1 MLGYV
6 GPATADSVTRGGA
19 HFTPPALARSL
30 VEQTFAQL
38 SELSRREHLTIADP
52 ACGSAVFLHEALR
65 TLRRLKFGG
74 RLRLVGR
81 DISSPAVSMASF
93 VVRNAVADWRPE
105 GGCELDIERSDSL
118 VNDIPPADVMLMN
131 PPFIAW
137 SAQSKAEQAAMREAL
152 GGVVQGRGDL
162 SMAFITRALSALRPG
177 GVLGTVMPGTLLAL
191 EAGRAWRQSLLERSN
206 LAFVASLEDFGL
218 FTYAQVQPAMLVLKD
233 PAGPARDK
241 EEADSV
247 SVIVARNA
255 RDATGDALRALR
267 RGRVDERQ
275 PGYQMFRMGHDH
287 FRDSPVWRLTPPDLR
302 RAIARY
308 CESGS
313 AALVREL
320 FNVRQGIRTGK
331 KRAFLLT
338 QAEYNALPR
347 RERHW
352 FRAAIT
358 SDAFQSGSVSA
369 HRFVFYPYNE
379 RGLIITELAELRD
392 EVPSYY
398 ERHLAP
404 YEDDLRS
411 RRSVRHDRWW
421 ALSRPRLS
429 SVLSPKPKLV
439 SKYFG
444 GRDSF
449 AADLQARFA
458 VVQGHAWF
466 LRCPGDNE
474 DDEDPDVLAAYAAIL
489 NSTAFERLLRVYSA
503 RKAGGQFDLSPR
515 FVNEIPIPNIQALA
529 GSVGQ
534 AELVF
539 RLGQIGRLTTR
550 DQRSTREV
558 DHMVERLYGD
568 VLRYL

>member
-1 MLGYV
+1 M
-6 GPATADSVTRGGA
+6 
-19 HFTPPALARSL
+19 H
-30 VEQTFAQL
+30 
-38 SELSRREHLTIADP
+38 
-52 ACGSAVFLHEALR
+52 SA
-65 TLRRLKFGG
+65 
-74 RLRLVGR
+74 
-81 DISSPAVSMASF
+81 P
-93 VVRNAVADWRPE
+93 
-105 GGCELDIERSDSL
+105 
-118 VNDIPPADVMLMN
+118 
-131 PPFIAW
+131 
-137 SAQSKAEQAAMREAL
+137 
-152 GGVVQGRGDL
+152 
-162 SMAFITRALSALRPG
+162 
-177 GVLGTVMPGTLLAL
+177 
-191 EAGRAWRQSLLERSN
+191 
-206 LAFVASLEDFGL
+206 
-218 FTYAQVQPAMLVLKD
+218 
-233 PAGPARDK
+233 
-241 EEADSV
+241 
-247 SVIVARNA
+247 
-255 RDATGDALRALR
+255 LR
-267 RGRVDERQ
+267 RGRADEGQ
-275 PGYQMFRMGHDH
+275 PGYQMFRMGHGH

-308 CESGS
+308 CESGN

-338 QAEYNALPR
+338 HAEYTALPR

-352 FRAAIT
+352 FRAAVT
-358 SDAFQSGSVSA
+358 SDAFQSGSVSS

-379 RGLIITELAELRD
+379 RGLIITELAELQH

-411 RRSVRHDRWW
+411 RRSVQHDRWW

-429 SVLSPKPKLV
+429 SVLSPKPRLV

-466 LRCPGDNE
+466 LKCPGDNE
-474 DDEDPDVLAAYAAIL
+474 DEDDPDVLAAYAAIL

-515 FVNEIPIPNIQALA
+515 FVSEIPIPNIQALA

-534 AELVF
+534 AELAY

-550 DQRSTREV
+550 DQRSTREMN
-558 DHMVERLYGD
+558 HMVERLYGD
-568 VLRYL
+568 VLTYL